1 MKLLENN
8 FLSVHAAKVALKK
21 NQFMNILHKGKFLN
35 LIASHEPEFVEA
47 HKEEYD
53 AYFKALVESLSQPQT
68 T

>member
-1 MKLLENN
+1 
-8 FLSVHAAKVALKK
+8 
-21 NQFMNILHKGKFLN
+21 MNILHKGKFLN

-53 AYFKALVESLSQPQT
+53 AYFKALIESLSQPQT